1 MLAVFQSNCKTFS
14 PSDFLVFDVCGYKDK
29 KIMETLYLK
38 NFTEEKMAETMET
51 MPHVT
56 VRRYVFPLNIN
67 KQASYLDIT
76 HLIQNMKR
84 VNSRYQKKR
93 PNGKNS
99 FLEKV
104 TPCYIK
110 FHWGFFNHHY
120 LFLHCFLSFFFFAW
134 FLFVCLFV
142 YLLFFLFAVWYLC
155 KSFNFTIWTFL
166 LLVMLK
172 LTINL
177 NSVVPVQI

>member
-29 KIMETLYLK
+29 KIMEALYLK

-110 FHWGFFNHHY
+110 FHWFFFNHHY
-120 LFLHCFLSFFFFAW
+120 LFLHCFLSFFFLLGFC
-134 FLFVCLFV
+134 LFVCLFICFF
-142 YLLFFLFAVWYLC
+142 FFLLYDICVKVSILQFEPFYYWWC
-155 KSFNFTIWTFL
+155 WN
-166 LLVMLK
+166 
-172 LTINL
+172 
-177 NSVVPVQI
+177 